1 MQRPYHVDYGAD
13 VDSGGDGCHRPD
25 PNWRSF
31 VRPLLAFWLRGIATS
46 VALAVDV
53 LFGQADFTLS
63 SVHSAELASAN
74 STSGHLQ
81 IAMVVLALLIAG
93 LTAGG
98 AFRMASGLGHA

>member
-1 MQRPYHVDYGAD
+1 MWTTVLMLTLVATAD
-13 VDSGGDGCHRPD
+13 TVRIRTGVLLSAHCLHSGSG
-25 PNWRSF
+25 
-31 VRPLLAFWLRGIATS
+31 ATS

>member
-1 MQRPYHVDYGAD
+1 M
-13 VDSGGDGCHRPD
+13 
-25 PNWRSF
+25 
-31 VRPLLAFWLRGIATS
+31 LAFWLRGIATS

>member
-1 MQRPYHVDYGAD
+1 MLTLVATAD
-13 VDSGGDGCHRPD
+13 T
-25 PNWRSF
+25 
-31 VRPLLAFWLRGIATS
+31 VRIRTGVLLSAHCLHFWLRGIATS

>member
-1 MQRPYHVDYGAD
+1 MWTTVLMLTLVATAD
-13 VDSGGDGCHRPD
+13 TVRIRTGVL
-25 PNWRSF
+25 F